1 MDGVKELRRMLGE
14 LTEIEDGCE
23 RQVESARSDV
33 ADQDSYI
40 QQLEAQLDAEREAKK
55 RLVDRVELME
65 AARAA
70 ATVARERMEVL
81 IAEAEKAKA
90 PKVPLSNVTPIR
102 PEVNPEPPAK
112 HEVRVT
118 AKVGLGAA
126 VAKAK
131 AKKVRKKKLTPDQEK
146 KQKLKT
152 THVTGVMGFAGAE
165 KPPHL

>member
-1 MDGVKELRRMLGE
+1 MLGE
-14 LTEIEDGCE
+14 LKEIEDGCE
-23 RQVESARSDV
+23 KQVEEARNDV

-40 QQLEAQLDAEREAKK
+40 QQLEAQLEAEQQAKE
-55 RLVDRVELME
+55 RLIKRVELME

-81 IAEAEKAKA
+81 LAEAEKAKA
-90 PKVPLSNVTPIR
+90 PEVPLNNVTPIR
-102 PEVNPEPPAK
+102 PDLDGEPTK
-112 HEVRVT
+112 HEVKVT

-126 VAKAK
+126 VARSR
-131 AKKVRKKKLTPDQEK
+131 AKKTRKRKPKKLTPEQEK